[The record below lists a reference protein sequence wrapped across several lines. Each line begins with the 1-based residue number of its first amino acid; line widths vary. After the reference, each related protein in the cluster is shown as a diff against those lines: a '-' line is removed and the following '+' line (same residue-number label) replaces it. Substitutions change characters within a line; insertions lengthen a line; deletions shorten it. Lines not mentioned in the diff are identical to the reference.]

1 MADSVEKIGHGYHD
15 IKALEIEI
23 FTLSSG
29 FDGLRFRVAARK
41 KGVFSGQYSGSL
53 EEPTFS
59 TESADCCAW
68 REAEN
73 DPSGQWIAMTIH
85 HLRSSGAST
94 KPERMQMICRLKQP
108 TLLVLE
114 TINLAAIGSEQEM
127 AFLL

>member
-29 FDGLRFRVAARK
+29 FDGLRFRVEARK

-59 TESADCCAW
+59 TE
-68 REAEN
+68 
-73 DPSGQWIAMTIH
+73 
-85 HLRSSGAST
+85 
-94 KPERMQMICRLKQP
+94 
-108 TLLVLE
+108 
-114 TINLAAIGSEQEM
+114 
-127 AFLL
+127 